1 MPIGTVDYTS
11 TAPWNDPVNPWPR
24 FAQVT
29 LSASDIPLTVIPLK
43 TFKPNAAGGGSD
55 PFVIYQNGSAEPTL
69 ALLSTTLWAVT
80 YTGSVVYG
88 LTTSTRDIP
97 QKAVGT
103 NGGWEKVGGGSV
115 SSLYIAAD
123 TSVIT
128 PWEYRRRRSL
138 ELC

>member
-1 MPIGTVDYTS
+1 MPIGSIDYVS
-11 TAPWNDPVNPWPR
+11 TAPWNDPYNAWPR

-29 LSASDIPLTVIPLK
+29 LSASDIALATLPLRQ
-43 TFKPNAAGGGSD
+43 FDPNVAGNGSE
-55 PFVIYQNGSAEPTL
+55 PFVTYANAGNSYPQL
-69 ALLSTTLWAVT
+69 VKLSSTLWGVLC
-80 YTGSVVYG
+80 GVVAYG
-88 LTTSTRDIP
+88 LTSDIKDIP
-97 QKAVGT
+97 QKTVGT
-103 NGGWEKVGGGSV
+103 DGGWTKIGGGSV